1 MQQNFL
7 VGLYLTNSKN
17 MLNYLLNKNIPA
29 LEKVKS
35 RFLSGKKIIFVLS
48 IIFLTVNNSFAQ
60 EKKIKAALVPESV
73 LGGYK
78 EKYKKLEV
86 KDWYQDGDNYIA
98 VFERGEGTYRATFN
112 GDGKWMQTSTKIKEA
127 QVSGAAKKSIKNTE
141 WNDWKMDDCYKV
153 ETPEY
158 KKLFEIH
165 LKKGKEKKILS
176 FDPTGKAVDIK

>member
-1 MQQNFL
+1 
-7 VGLYLTNSKN
+7 
-17 MLNYLLNKNIPA
+17 MLNYLLNQNK
-29 LEKVKS
+29 EVKS
-35 RFLSGKKIIFVLS
+35 RFLSGKNILFVLT

-73 LGGYK
+73 LSGYK

-98 VFERGEGTYRATFN
+98 VFDKGEGTYRATFS
-112 GDGKWMQTSTKIKEA
+112 GDGKWTQTSTKIKEA

-141 WNDWKMDDCYKV
+141 WNDWKIGDCYKV

-165 LKKGKEKKILS
+165 LKKGKDKKILS